1 VCYEANGILLCP
13 DRRSPRSGR
22 NLFRLSWGKT
32 LGQLSYVGA
41 GKKVTLSSTLDNT
54 PLGVF
59 NGTFVGTSTGSVTSS
74 TFTGDSKSSRKQ
86 RVVELKIA
94 KGRAIETTIT
104 PVDELTELSDITLV
118 PAGIMDPVRAMG
130 QLFNAKGCPE
140 AVQMYDGRRVV
151 TMRSDAGT
159 QTGDTLICAVSYKV
173 TAGPGH
179 LSPLGISSAKMVL
192 IYDVSEG
199 QQVLQNL
206 KISSGI
212 FSVSLDRQ

>member
-1 VCYEANGILLCP
+1 MKQMVFCCALIIGTPAAAETYSVSLG
-13 DRRSPRSGR
+13 
-22 NLFRLSWGKT
+22 GKT

-86 RVVELKIA
+86 RVVEVKIA

-130 QLFNAKGCPE
+130 QLFHAKGCPE

-179 LSPLGISSAKMVL
+179 LSPLGISSAKMAL
-192 IYDVSEG
+192 IYGVSKG